1 MSLNDLNKFTGPV
14 NSTELVPVLFTGHGS
29 PMNAIESNEF
39 TDGFRN
45 IAFRFPK
52 PQAILCISA
61 HWETRGTFVTAMENP
76 ATIHD
81 FGGFPK
87 ALFEVQ
93 YPAPGSPELA
103 LETQRLTGNPDVGL
117 TDKWGLDHG
126 TWSVVRHMYPDA
138 DIPVVQMSLNYTQNP
153 LWHYDLGRELS
164 LLRRKGVLI
173 IGSGNLVHNLRMVDW
188 ENIETSG
195 FGYDWALEARDRMNH
210 FILENDHQSLIH
222 YSRQGR
228 AVNLAVPTPD
238 HFLPLLYIL
247 ALKEEKESIS
257 LFNDKT
263 VGGSLSMTSVF
274 IN

>member
-1 MSLNDLNKFTGPV
+1 MIVNNLDKFVSSNDN
-14 NSTELVPVLFTGHGS
+14 TERMPVLFIGHGS
-29 PMNAIESNEF
+29 PMNAIERNEF

-45 IAFRFPK
+45 IAGRFPK
-52 PQAILCISA
+52 PQSVLCISA
-61 HWETRGTFVTAMENP
+61 HWETRGTFITAMEKP

-93 YPAPGSPELA
+93 YPAPGNPELA
-103 LETQRLTGNPDVGL
+103 RETQRITTKANVGL

-138 DIPVVQMSLNYTQNP
+138 DIPVIQMSLDYTQNP
-153 LWHYDLGRELS
+153 LWHYELGRELAF
-164 LLRRKGVLI
+164 LRQKNVLV

-188 ENIETSG
+188 ENIENPG
-195 FGYDWALEARDRMNH
+195 FGYDWALEARSRMNH
-210 FILENDHQSLIH
+210 FIFENDHQSLIH
-222 YSRQGR
+222 YKKQGR
-228 AVNLAVPTPD
+228 AMNLAVPTPD
-238 HFLPLLYIL
+238 HFLPLLYVL
-247 ALKEEKESIS
+247 ALKEENEVIS